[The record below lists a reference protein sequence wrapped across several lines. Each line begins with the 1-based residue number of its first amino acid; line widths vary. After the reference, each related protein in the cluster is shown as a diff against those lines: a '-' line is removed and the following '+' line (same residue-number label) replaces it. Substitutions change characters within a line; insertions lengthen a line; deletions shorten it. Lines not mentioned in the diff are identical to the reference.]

1 MDDEQKV
8 GFMCNVIVVTIN
20 IYFEPLFITL
30 VYNSLPS
37 LCGEH
42 RPVVCIVIFFYFVG
56 QSRNR

>member
-8 GFMCNVIVVTIN
+8 GFMCSMIVVTMN

-37 LCGEH
+37 LCGKH
-42 RPVVCIVIFFYFVG
+42 RPVFCMVIFFFFTL
-56 QSRNR
+56 